1 MRIRDEFGAVFES
14 ERFVA
19 AFAHRGGPSVSPGML
34 ALVSVLQYA
43 ERLTDRQAADAVR
56 GRIDWKY
63 ALGLQLADPGFDF
76 SVLSEFRDRLIAHGL
91 EQQILDAILAQ
102 CSERGLL
109 RAGGRARTDS
119 THVIACIRDLNR
131 LEFVT
136 ETMRCALEALAVA
149 APAWLAGTDAVNT
162 DWLARYRQRADSYRL
177 PKGEAERTAFAENV
191 GGDGYELLDSLDDP
205 TTPAHL
211 ADLEAVV
218 LLRTVWAQEYQ
229 RDARGVRWRGH
240 KQRPPGAARI
250 VSPHDVD
257 ARCGV
262 KRGSAWDGYKTH
274 LTESCDDDLPHLI
287 TCTATTPATT
297 DDHQLTAAVHQALT
311 ERGLKPAEHYV
322 DGGYT
327 SAKII
332 LQARALGV
340 EVIGPVKQAGGRPAL
355 QGSGYAATDF
365 RIDWH
370 TRQATCPQ
378 GQVSTR
384 WSDTTIGG
392 EPRIH
397 IDFSRAGCTNCPAKD
412 ICTTAAYRVLTLLPR
427 EEHELLQQRRAEQ
440 QTEEWKK
447 RYHTRAGVEGSISQ
461 AVRRTGTRRTRYRG
475 LAKTSL
481 AQVLTAAALNLYR
494 LDAWWTG
501 TPLGTT
507 RISHYEQL
515 ALSLA
520 A

>member
-1 MRIRDEFGAVFES
+1 M
-14 ERFVA
+14 
-19 AFAHRGGPSVSPGML
+19 
-34 ALVSVLQYA
+34 LQYA

-102 CSERGLL
+102 CSKRGLL
-109 RAGGRARTDS
+109 RAGGRARADS

-136 ETMRCALEALAVA
+136 ETMRCALEALVV
-149 APAWLAGTDAVNT
+149 APAWLAGTDAVSA
-162 DWLARYRQRADSYRL
+162 DWLARYRQRADSYRP

-191 GGDGYELLDSLDDP
+191 GGDGYELLDTFNDP
-205 TTPAHL
+205 TAPAHL
-211 ADLEAVV
+211 AGLEAVV

-250 VSPHDVD
+250 VSPHDRD

-297 DDHQLTAAVHQALT
+297 DDHQLTTTVHQTLS

-332 LQARALGV
+332 LQARALEGARV
-340 EVIGPVKQAGGRPAL
+340 PGILGARGREPVRESPN
-355 QGSGYAATDF
+355 
-365 RIDWH
+365 H
-370 TRQATCPQ
+370 
-378 GQVSTR
+378 
-384 WSDTTIGG
+384 
-392 EPRIH
+392 
-397 IDFSRAGCTNCPAKD
+397 RAM
-412 ICTTAAYRVLTLLPR
+412 
-427 EEHELLQQRRAEQ
+427 
-440 QTEEWKK
+440 
-447 RYHTRAGVEGSISQ
+447 
-461 AVRRTGTRRTRYRG
+461 RTG
-475 LAKTSL
+475 
-481 AQVLTAAALNLYR
+481 
-494 LDAWWTG
+494 
-501 TPLGTT
+501 
-507 RISHYEQL
+507 
-515 ALSLA
+515 
-520 A
+520 